1 MSLKYITSKKY
12 IQDGCRWVRG
22 WFRL

>member
-12 IQDGCRWVRG
+12 SRRVRAS
-22 WFRL
+22 